1 MPLPIPGALPNP
13 GIKPTVL
20 VLPAM
25 ASAPFF
31 FYHFTTAPPE
41 KPNSKCTT
49 TNPKEEKQ
57 KRTQKLEKRSH
68 KIMNQMAKVLLPFS
82 S

>member
-25 ASAPFF
+25 ASGF
-31 FYHFTTAPPE
+31 FTTAPPE